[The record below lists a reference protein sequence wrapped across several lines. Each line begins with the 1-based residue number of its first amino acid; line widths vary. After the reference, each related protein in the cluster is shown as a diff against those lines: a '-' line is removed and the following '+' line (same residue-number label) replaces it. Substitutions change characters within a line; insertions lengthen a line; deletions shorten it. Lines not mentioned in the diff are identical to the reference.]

1 MRLLRRLAKP
11 KSRQRDSFRLC
22 NSPQGGHG
30 RGIHVRPPLRQL
42 RIRVVVHTGLVHYDA
57 NGCFGE
63 ALDTAFR
70 LLDASSV
77 KQALRT
83 AQAPLALV
91 VSAGLSES
99 VRSERTG
106 QVFSVQ
112 IAGSWH
118 QGLIR
123 TLGRTG

>member
-1 MRLLRRLAKP
+1 MRLLRRLAQP
-11 KSRQRDSFRLC
+11 KSRHARQFSIR
-22 NSPQGGHG
+22 NSPPGCWWRHPC
-30 RGIHVRPPLRQL
+30 RPPLRQL